1 MSKSVNNVL
10 CEPSMWKIYCRFV
23 GLCEL
28 QYTFLMMML
37 TQSNGD
43 TKSFVEICEPDSY
56 PGHLIPKKGHVWNVQ
71 KYVFKANYK
80 EKKPIDVKEIGGG
93 KRQRHGNMLKY

>member
-1 MSKSVNNVL
+1 MCYVNLVCGKYIVDLLVCVNYSI
-10 CEPSMWKIYCRFV
+10 P
-23 GLCEL
+23 
-28 QYTFLMMML
+28 FLMMML

-71 KYVFKANYK
+71 KYVFKADYK

-93 KRQRHGNMLKY
+93 KRQRNGNMLKY

>member
-1 MSKSVNNVL
+1 MCYVNLVCGKYIVDLLVCVNYSI
-10 CEPSMWKIYCRFV
+10 P
-23 GLCEL
+23 
-28 QYTFLMMML
+28 FLMMML

-71 KYVFKANYK
+71 KYVFKADYK